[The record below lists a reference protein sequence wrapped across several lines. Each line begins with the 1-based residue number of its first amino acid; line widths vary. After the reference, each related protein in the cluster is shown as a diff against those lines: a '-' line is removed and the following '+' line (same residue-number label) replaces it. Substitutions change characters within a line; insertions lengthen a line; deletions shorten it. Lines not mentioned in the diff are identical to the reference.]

1 MEIDYFE
8 DDVEERRWI
17 VAALINATSFAMN
30 MVVLVGLTYWMVG

>member
-8 DDVEERRWI
+8 DDVEERSWI